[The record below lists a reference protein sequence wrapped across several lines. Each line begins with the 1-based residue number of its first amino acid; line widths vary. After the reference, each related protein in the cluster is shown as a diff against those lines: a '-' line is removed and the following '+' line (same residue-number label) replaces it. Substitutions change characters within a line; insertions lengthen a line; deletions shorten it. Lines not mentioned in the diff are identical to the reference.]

1 MRIIFM
7 QMGRKLK
14 YLLGLLCLT
23 LSNAAMAQIQW
34 ERNWGAVWEDACEVR
49 ILPDSGMVMLASIGS
64 VDTWLVR
71 LDRMGDTLWSK
82 RITFA
87 DFCTVQPTLDGG
99 FFLGGTTR
107 SSLREEVAYRVDP
120 QGDSLWAYIYPD
132 SIDHGVYTS
141 IALSNSNFLL
151 TGYSRRN
158 NYDMW
163 ARLIDETGLSLWA
176 GTYGTALTEFGALPA
191 QCADGGFLFSTTQNN
206 PSPEF
211 YLVRINEQGQVLWT
225 RNHAEANPIG
235 GAVPTAL
242 PDGGFL
248 LSGWVQQSATDYDSY
263 LLRIDSLGNRLW
275 SNTYGGMGFEERSA
289 KGAIVD
295 LNGGY
300 TFTTM
305 TQGTF
310 GPDEDRDIAL
320 LRLDTAGQ
328 LMDVIRIGRDFDDVP
343 RYFAQTPDSQYVIL
357 GYTRSFVP
365 TAQQV
370 YLAKVGLQ
378 GCNAHF
384 YWPGFPEQDTL
395 CPGDSAMLDAGAG
408 YVSYLWS
415 NGDTGRFS
423 TLAVNDTVFVAATDA
438 QGCIHYSNY
447 FRGRF
452 TPAPSFAYVLLSG
465 SQVAFDLTSG
475 QQGTWD
481 FGDGSPS
488 VVGSD
493 VSHTFLT
500 PGVFE
505 VCYTQDFPGC
515 GPFTVCDSVTI
526 LVTVAMEPAA
536 DALLVYPNPATA
548 AVQVSWPGRTAFEIE
563 VWDLVGRRLW
573 VQAGGEGTNT
583 LTLPSAAG
591 VYWIRTTAA
600 AEMAVQKLIR
610 N

>member
-7 QMGRKLK
+7 QMARKIR
-14 YLLGLLCLT
+14 YLLGLLFLT
-23 LSNAAMAQIQW
+23 FSHAAMGQIQW
-34 ERNWGAVWEDACEVR
+34 ERNWGAVWEDVCEVR
-49 ILPDSGMVMLASIGS
+49 ILPDSGIVMLASIDG

-71 LDRMGDTLWSK
+71 LDRLGDTLWSK

-99 FFLGGTTR
+99 YFLGGTTR

-120 QGDSLWAYIYPD
+120 QGDSLWAYVYPD

-141 IALSNSNFLL
+141 IALPNSNFLL

-191 QCADGGFLFSTTQNN
+191 VCADGGFLFSTTQNN

-211 YLVRINEQGQVLWT
+211 FLVRVNELGQVLWT
-225 RNHAEANPIG
+225 RNLNESNPIG

-248 LSGWVQQSATDYDSY
+248 LSGWMQKSPTNYDSY
-263 LLRIDSLGNRLW
+263 LMRIDSAGNRLW
-275 SNTYGGMGFEERSA
+275 SRTYGGMGFEERSA

-320 LRLDTAGQ
+320 LRLDTAG
-328 LMDVIRIGRDFDDVP
+328 LLVDEIRIGRDFDDVP
-343 RYFAQTPDSQYVIL
+343 RYFAQTPDSQYVVL

-370 YLAKVGLQ
+370 YLVKVGLQ

-395 CPGDSAMLDAGAG
+395 CPGDSATLDAGAG
-408 YVSYLWS
+408 FASYLWS

-423 TLAVNDTVFVAATDA
+423 TMFANDTVFVAATDA

-447 FRGRF
+447 FRGSF
-452 TPAPSFAYVLLSG
+452 APSPAFGYSFLSG
-465 SQVAFDLTSG
+465 NVVTFDLVGG

-481 FGDGSPS
+481 FGDGSPP
-488 VVGSD
+488 VTAGD
-493 VSHTFLT
+493 VTHTFSAA
-500 PGVFE
+500 GVYA
-505 VCYTQDFPGC
+505 VCYTEIFPGC

-526 LVTVAMEPAA
+526 LLIGAA
-536 DALLVYPNPATA
+536 ETGGAGMRVYPNPARA
-548 AVQVSWPGRTAFEIE
+548 GVHVSWPGHGAFEIE
-563 VWDLVGRRLW
+563 VWDVLGRRLW
-573 VQAGGEGTNT
+573 VQPGGEGWNAVS
-583 LTLPSAAG
+583 LPDAAG
-591 VYWIRTTAA
+591 VYWVRTRADS
-600 AEMAVQKLIR
+600 EMAAQKVIR